1 MKARIVIPTATGQ
14 RISYEIAAHHG
25 RTGGQL
31 RIVLATN
38 EEPFERWLFYLFRD
52 IGAHVVT
59 DAPEEFRRKLGL
71 SEAEPGIVNE
81 RDVDETVQ
89 PRHSATV

>member
-14 RISYEIAAHHG
+14 RISYQIAAHHG

-38 EEPFERWLFYLFRD
+38 EEPFERWLFYLLRD
-52 IGAHVVT
+52 VGAHVVT
-59 DAPEEFRRKLGL
+59 DAPGEFRRKLGL
-71 SEAEPGIVNE
+71 SEAEPGVVNE
-81 RDVDETVQ
+81 NDVDVSIHPSTV
-89 PRHSATV
+89 